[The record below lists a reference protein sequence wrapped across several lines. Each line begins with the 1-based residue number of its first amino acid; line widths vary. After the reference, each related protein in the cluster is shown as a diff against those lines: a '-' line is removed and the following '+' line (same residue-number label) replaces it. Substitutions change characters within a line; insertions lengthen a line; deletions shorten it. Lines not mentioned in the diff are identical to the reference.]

1 VTCRRDPLGT
11 RAGLGLYSGRHQLLI
26 DMSPIA
32 PQTVVYRTAHPSRP
46 GEGLTSRAVLLAD
59 SLPLD
64 SILPGLLLP

>member
-1 VTCRRDPLGT
+1 
-11 RAGLGLYSGRHQLLI
+11 LI

-46 GEGLTSRAVLLAD
+46 GEGLTSSAVLLAD

-64 SILPGLLLP
+64 SLLPGVLLP